1 VTTSVVLWR
10 CGDGIALT
18 PFFDVAKAMMGLQ
31 IGKNSATGHIG
42 NWRLPG
48 FLIKTI
54 RKTLFVEG
62 LPKAVDG
69 SAF

>member
-1 VTTSVVLWR
+1 
-10 CGDGIALT
+10 
-18 PFFDVAKAMMGLQ
+18 MMGLQ